1 MHYRMI
7 MEKLLVSPRKW
18 ISSKEIGIDKDDI
31 HKFSEFVR
39 EESGGLLDVLYDV
52 DDETGEI
59 FIMLVM
65 RLKSIS
71 EGVIRKHLGIDR
83 FTLAF
88 LWYLLVEEMKGQSYI
103 AAQDIVHMLKKR
115 GIVKEKLSIKKFI
128 YRLEEKGF
136 VRVRSDNDT
145 DFIWVRPT
153 EYLRQ
158 VVDMPVL
165 NGSLNDDILSEDNIS
180 YSKTR
185 RDGSETT

>member
-1 MHYRMI
+1 MI
-7 MEKLLVSPRKW
+7 MEKILVSPRKW
-18 ISSKEIGIDKDDI
+18 ISIKEIGIDKDGI

-65 RLKSIS
+65 KLKSIS

-88 LWYLLVEEMKGQSYI
+88 LWYLLVEEMKGQSYV
-103 AAQDIVHMLKKR
+103 AAQDIVHMLKTR
-115 GIVKEKLSIKKFI
+115 GIVKENLSIKKI
-128 YRLEEKGF
+128 VSRLEEKGF
-136 VRVRSDNDT
+136 VRVRTDNDT

-158 VVDMPVL
+158 VVDMAAL
-165 NGSLNDDILSEDNIS
+165 NVNLDNDISSEDNTS
-180 YSKTR
+180 HSKTR
-185 RDGSETT
+185 RDGSEAT